1 MKNLKIRYKMYLGFG
16 SILILLIVMNGFS
29 LYNIRKTGNMV
40 PKLYEGPHMN
50 ALSSVA
56 LVKEM
61 YQMDASLKSML
72 LENSTEHDRSYYE
85 SARNAATRELEAVT
99 AIGTLSPDKLSQLKN
114 AIASLD
120 SAYAEIIKLVS
131 VSQEQAYE
139 KLEQSFK
146 PAMDTAIAVVQ
157 DLAVSANQEAEQFR
171 DNAVKGTTWII
182 IVQDIMFAVIVIAS
196 MYIAI
201 KMGRDISLPIRKL
214 AKEMEKIS
222 RGDFNVELNNASKD
236 EIGMLSRQ
244 LRETVDRIKTYIQD
258 ISYILGEISHGNI
271 ALEVNREYVGD
282 FGAIKVSLNH
292 IIDALN
298 NTMEQIDSCCEQVQA
313 GSANLA
319 SNSQALAQGSAE
331 QSAAVESFQTSLNTV
346 AELTAGDG
354 ENAARVKDLSLRTSD
369 AVQFSNNQMQK
380 MVVAMDDINASSQ
393 EIAKI
398 IKIIEDIAFQTNIL
412 ALNAAV
418 EAARAGAAGKG
429 FAVVADEVRN
439 LASKSAEASKN
450 TAQLIQNSMGAVEN
464 GTKIADTAATSFK
477 EVDDNVRQM
486 AVHLEEIDKST
497 NRQAEAFGQMVEMSD
512 KITTVVI
519 TNSSAAEENSAA
531 SEELSQ
537 QANLLE
543 HLVDKFK
550 LKNKM

>member
-1 MKNLKIRYKMYLGFG
+1 MKNLKIRYKMFLGFG

-29 LYNIRKTGNMV
+29 LYNLRKTGNMV
-40 PKLYEGPHMN
+40 QELYDGPHMN

-56 LVKEM
+56 LIKEM
-61 YQMDASLKSML
+61 YQMDASLKSMI
-72 LENSTEHDRSYYE
+72 LEDNTEHDRPYYE
-85 SARNAATRELEAVT
+85 TARSAAARELEAVT
-99 AIGTLSPDKLSQLKN
+99 SIGLLSSDKLSQLEN

-120 SAYAEIIKLVS
+120 NAYAEISKLIS

-146 PAMDTAIAVVQ
+146 PAMDTAIAVVE
-157 DLAVSANQEAEQFR
+157 DMAVSANQEAEQYR
-171 DNAVKGTTWII
+171 VNADKGTTWII
-182 IVQDIMFAVIVIAS
+182 IVQDIMFAVIVIAA
-196 MYIAI
+196 MGIAI
-201 KMGRDISLPIRKL
+201 KMGRDISLPLRRL

-222 RGDFNVELNNASKD
+222 KGDFDVELNNSSGD
-236 EIGMLSRQ
+236 EIGMLTRQ

-258 ISYILGEISHGNI
+258 ISYTLGEISHGNI
-271 ALEVNREYVGD
+271 TLEVTREYVGD

-292 IIDALN
+292 IIEALN
-298 NTMEQIDSCCEQVQA
+298 STMEQIDSCCEQVQA
-313 GSANLA
+313 GSSNLA
-319 SNSQALAQGSAE
+319 SNSQSLAQGSAE
-331 QSAAVESFQTSLNTV
+331 QSVAVDGFQTNLNTV
-346 AELTAGDG
+346 AALTAGDG
-354 ENAARVKDLSLRTSD
+354 ENAAKVKDLSLRTSD
-369 AVQFSNNQMQK
+369 AVRFSNDQMQK

-418 EAARAGAAGKG
+418 EAARAGDAGKG

-477 EVDDNVRQM
+477 EVDENVRQM

-512 KITTVVI
+512 KITTIVR

-543 HLVDKFK
+543 CLVDKFK